1 MTVPRIAYLP
11 RQTKTIASLGAVLM
25 RLEGKTM
32 LVCKN
37 NLQFGKHP
45 TKVHLSAM
53 LNVIKGCWEMVEIII
68 LSWMLDWTKT
78 SHLVTQTYIGP
89 LRDHCVDWYIKTY
102 KFWACI
108 STYQFY
114 VCEKSWCY
122 GFISHIW
129 KADVMVSYHIFELWI
144 HLPKLTYGFN
154 KEIWEIYCLPA
165 WHTASG
171 IKGKLKKE
179 KNI

>member
-1 MTVPRIAYLP
+1 MLDFFLSPRKWKLIFCEDFRMLWEQLTGVLPPCPWTMTAPRIAYLP

-32 LVCKN
+32 LVCMN

-45 TKVHLSAM
+45 TKMHLSAM

-114 VCEKSWCY
+114 VWEKSWCY
-122 GFISHIW
+122 GFISHFW
-129 KADVMVSYHIFELWI
+129 ALNSFAKVDLWV
-144 HLPKLTYGFN
+144 
-154 KEIWEIYCLPA
+154 
-165 WHTASG
+165 
-171 IKGKLKKE
+171 
-179 KNI
+179 